1 MEYLIGIDAGATK
14 SELVAYDLDFNPI
27 YKSLGGYGNPSVNY
41 EITIKNLTALIDKCQ
56 EELSPN
62 KCIFIAAG
70 IAGVDKGN
78 TKELIG
84 EYFYNRYAVKNV
96 ILNDVAMAAK
106 AYFGEDDGILIIAGT
121 GSSCFVQK
129 DNLGQVVGGW
139 GHLLGDEG
147 SGYHTVI
154 EGFKRITY
162 QIDNDIPL
170 DNLSRGLM
178 DEIKKLGYPDIK
190 SFIYGNEKKDI
201 ASLFP
206 VITRLARSRD
216 KEAIKLLEGAG
227 KYLANLTITAYNRF
241 NFDGTITIA
250 LKGGVFYNSEDVVS
264 SYVRTVSKHIEDFK
278 LLKKDISV
286 TKAVCNIYNLRR

>member
-56 EELSPN
+56 EGLSPN
-62 KCIFIAAG
+62 RCIFIAAG

-106 AYFGEDDGILIIAGT
+106 AYFGEADGILIIAGT

>member
-56 EELSPN
+56 EELSLN